1 MKSKLHG
8 TKNINESRKKS
19 KSKLENVLIQ
29 SEKKEIKWIQ
39 IGNGVKLSLLAEEM
53 ILHIGSS

>member
-8 TKNINESRKKS
+8 TKNTNESRKKS

>member
-29 SEKKEIKWIQ
+29 SEKKEIK
-39 IGNGVKLSLLAEEM
+39 
-53 ILHIGSS
+53 